1 MSFGGYCMNKLLNV
15 IEVKSING
23 LYRIH
28 QYNDGNALPKL
39 VIYQVLDGHEVP
51 VKNMYKEL
59 KRLNEEFSYGIQ
71 YEPKD
76 RIKLNTREFGRE
88 FIRRYKGM

>member
-1 MSFGGYCMNKLLNV
+1 MSKLLEV

-23 LYRIH
+23 IYKIF
-28 QYNDGNALPKL
+28 QYDDGNALPKL
-39 VIYQVLDGHEVP
+39 VIYQVADGNETP

-59 KRLNEEFSYGIQ
+59 KSLNEEFSFEIE
-71 YEPKD
+71 YEPSD
-76 RIKLNTREFGRE
+76 RTKLNTREFGRE

>member
-1 MSFGGYCMNKLLNV
+1 LNKLLDA

-28 QYNDGNALPKL
+28 LYNDGNALPKL
-39 VIYQVLDGHEVP
+39 VIYQVNGEHEAP
-51 VKNMYKEL
+51 VKNMYNEL

-71 YEPKD
+71 YEPQD

-88 FIRRYKGM
+88 FIKRYKGI

>member
-1 MSFGGYCMNKLLNV
+1 MNKLLET
-15 IEVKSING
+15 IEVKSLKG
-23 LYRIH
+23 LYRI
-28 QYNDGNALPKL
+28 YLFNDGNALPKL
-39 VIYQVLDGHEVP
+39 VIYQVADGHEVS

-88 FIRRYKGM
+88 FVKRYKGI

>member
-1 MSFGGYCMNKLLNV
+1 MNSLLEV

-23 LYRIH
+23 IYKIF
-28 QYNDGNALPKL
+28 QYDDGNALPKL
-39 VIYQVLDGHEVP
+39 VIYHVVNGHEVP

-71 YEPKD
+71 YEPTD

-88 FIRRYKGM
+88 FIKRYKGI

>member
-1 MSFGGYCMNKLLNV
+1 MNKLLDT

-23 LYRIH
+23 FYRIH
-28 QYNDGNALPKL
+28 LYDDGNALPKL
-39 VIYQVLDGHEVP
+39 AIYQVADGNETP
-51 VKNMYKEL
+51 VRNMYKEL
-59 KRLNEEFSYGIQ
+59 KRLNEEFSYGIE

-88 FIRRYKGM
+88 FIKRYKGY

>member
-1 MSFGGYCMNKLLNV
+1 MNKLLEK
-15 IEVKSING
+15 IEVNSMNG

-28 QYNDGNALPKL
+28 LYNDGNALPKL
-39 VIYQVLDGHEVP
+39 IIYQVADGHEVP

-71 YEPKD
+71 YEPTD

-88 FIRRYKGM
+88 FIKRYRGM

>member
-1 MSFGGYCMNKLLNV
+1 MNKLLET
-15 IEVKSING
+15 IQVKSVNG

-28 QYNDGNALPKL
+28 LFDDGNALPKL
-39 VIYQVLDGHEVP
+39 VIYQEADGHETP

-59 KRLNEEFSYGIQ
+59 KRLNEEFSYGIE
-71 YEPKD
+71 YEPTD

-88 FIRRYKGM
+88 FIKRYKGM